1 MKTTRIALFVFVVA
15 VANLV
20 VPRAADAVTVREVKS
35 RSGITA
41 YLAEDHTTP
50 IIAITFGFKGGS
62 AIDPDEKLGL
72 STMASAL
79 LDEGAGDFDSFAF
92 QTELQDR
99 AITLRFNAGSDYV
112 TGQLVTTTTNA
123 PKAYELLNL
132 ALTRPRFDDE
142 PIERIRRQILVG
154 IQARLESPGRIAGQQ
169 LMEAL
174 FGTHPYAR
182 EDEGTPETINGL
194 TVADFRTWRESRFAR
209 DRLTVGVA
217 GDITEAQLARV
228 LDQVFG
234 ALPAT
239 SGLKADVPP
248 ATVADTG
255 KTIRIPKNLA
265 QSVVYIGQR
274 GLVREDPD
282 WYKAQVVDYVFGGGS
297 FASRLMDEVRE
308 RRGLAYSVGTSMVPY
323 DAGGIMLASV
333 GTRADRAD
341 ESIAVI
347 RDEWRKIH
355 DEGPTQDELDDAK
368 QYLTGAWPLRF
379 TSTRSIADIL
389 LAVQRDNLGLDYI
402 DKRNSLI
409 DAVTLEDARAL
420 AKRLY
425 DPDNLI
431 VVVVGPAPEA
441 ASSQPQSP

>member
-1 MKTTRIALFVFVVA
+1 MKTTRIALIAVA
-15 VANLV
+15 VAVASLV
-20 VPRAADAVTVREVKS
+20 VPQPADAVTVREVKS
-35 RSGITA
+35 RGGITA

-62 AIDPDEKLGL
+62 AIDPDDKLGL

-79 LDEGAGDFDSFAF
+79 LDEGAGDLDSFAF

-99 AITLRFNAGSDYV
+99 AITLRFNADSDYV
-112 TGQLVTTTTNA
+112 TGQLVTTTVNA
-123 PKAYELLNL
+123 AKAYELLTL
-132 ALTRPRFDDE
+132 ALTRPRFDEE
-142 PIERIRRQILVG
+142 PTERIRRQILVG

-182 EDEGTPETINGL
+182 EDEGTPETINAL

-239 SGLKADVPP
+239 TGLKAEVPP
-248 ATVADTG
+248 ATIADTG
-255 KTIRIPKNLA
+255 KTIRIAKNLA

-297 FASRLMDEVRE
+297 FASRLMEEVRE
-308 RRGLAYSVGTSMVPY
+308 KRGLAYSVGTSMVPY

-333 GTRADRAD
+333 GTRADRTD

-409 DAVTLEDARAL
+409 EAVTLEDARTL

-425 DPDNLI
+425 DPENLI

-441 ASSQPQSP
+441 ASPQPQSP